1 MKNRKGLTLIEV
13 IISIAIVGIVAMVI
27 LSAFSSSTKNISSAN
42 KRTINTL
49 GTKDRLD
56 ELIIKSENL
65 DTDWITI
72 DTDNE
77 DIEVEQDITIN
88 VTIPEVTG
96 TKDIK
101 GKVITVNST
110 DGEGNTITIETFVP
124 DD

>member
-27 LSAFSSSTKNISSAN
+27 LSTFSSSTKNISSAN

-65 DTDWITI
+65 DTDWATI

>member
-65 DTDWITI
+65 DTDWATI